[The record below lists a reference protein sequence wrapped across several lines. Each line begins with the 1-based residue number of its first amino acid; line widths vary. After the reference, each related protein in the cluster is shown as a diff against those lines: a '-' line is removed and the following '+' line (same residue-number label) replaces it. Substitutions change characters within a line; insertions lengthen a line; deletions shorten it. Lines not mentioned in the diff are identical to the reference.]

1 MRVAPWDHVTD
12 PLASGQPSVPANPMQ
27 VELFLAALN
36 APSSEDGDMASDDT
50 SEAGGDSP
58 LKHIVQGMRGG
69 LAGISNDWEQ
79 ARSMASDLEQ
89 RPVLDGSVIRDALK
103 LVRTTSRVSV
113 AIDVVSKALGK
124 VSHTADVMS
133 RG

>member
-1 MRVAPWDHVTD
+1 
-12 PLASGQPSVPANPMQ
+12 MQ